1 MPRGT
6 LERFIED
13 HEAARVEVRKIETLE
28 DDPIDAMKRIKK
40 IQEGV
45 NSYLGQGATFRSLFM
60 TNYNREILY
69 ALDTAIE
76 KLNRLETVPYKVREF
91 WRSEIARFRD
101 PESRRSYLD
110 RFANEHIGGEAG
122 IERLEAWIDR
132 ALRIGEPEF
141 MRTWRERYVSIRQTF
156 QFFGGE

>member
-6 LERFIED
+6 IERLIES
-13 HEAARVEVRKIETLE
+13 HAAARVEVRKIETLE
-28 DDPIDAMKRIKK
+28 DDPIAAMVRIKK

-45 NSYLGQGATFRSLFM
+45 NSHLGQGPTFRSFFM
-60 TNYNREILY
+60 INYNREILH
-69 ALDTAIE
+69 ALDAAIE

-110 RFANEHIGGEAG
+110 QFANEHIGGETG
-122 IERLEAWIDR
+122 IERLDAWIDR
-132 ALRIGEPEF
+132 ALEIGEPEF
-141 MRTWRERYVSIRQTF
+141 MRTWKERYVSIRQTF